1 MSPAAAKKEDNKE
14 VKMKATKT
22 TKKSNDGGKVLV
34 IVESPAK
41 SKTIK
46 KILGAN
52 YQIEADKVLNISPNS
67 ISFSY
72 YVFT

>member
-1 MSPAAAKKEDNKE
+1 MT
-14 VKMKATKT
+14 MY
-22 TKKSNDGGKVLV
+22 
-34 IVESPAK
+34 I
-41 SKTIK
+41 
-46 KILGAN
+46 AN